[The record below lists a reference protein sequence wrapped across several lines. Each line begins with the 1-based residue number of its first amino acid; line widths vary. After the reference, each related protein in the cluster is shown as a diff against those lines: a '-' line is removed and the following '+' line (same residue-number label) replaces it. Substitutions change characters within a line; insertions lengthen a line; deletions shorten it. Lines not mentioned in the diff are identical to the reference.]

1 MLAELSIRD
10 IALIPELRLRFGP
23 GLTVLSGETG
33 AGKSLVVG
41 GLRLL
46 CGERS
51 GGEVVRTGSE
61 LGVVEGVFEIPAG
74 GWIAGELSALG
85 IALEDGELIIRREI
99 AASGRGRVRING
111 ETVPLGTLTRAAEC
125 LIDLH
130 GQHEHQ
136 SLFRTAFQLE
146 ALDDYAGSAELR
158 AEFAERFAAWRVLGE
173 EVGRLRA
180 GAREEGARR
189 ELARFQ
195 LAELEAAKPRRGEL
209 DELRAELRRLEN
221 AARIRDTADRVVERL
236 ADGDGAVGDVASEAA
251 EAAARAAES
260 DPAWTETARALESLA
275 ISARELARDVRA
287 LGERAVADPE
297 RLEHVRE
304 RTRVLQGLLRRWGPD
319 EDALFAA
326 WERLRVE
333 GGDPEA
339 YERLLAEKERE
350 LAARGA
356 DTAELGARLSRDRRR
371 GAGRLRKAMEA
382 ALADLGMDGTKFEA
396 RVAPR
401 DQGVALTEGGA
412 ERAAATGLDAVE
424 YLLAANRGE
433 TMRALREV
441 ASGGEVSRVM
451 LALQS
456 VLGERRGTS
465 TMVFDEID
473 AGVGGRVAARV
484 AERLAS
490 LGERRQVLCIT
501 HLAQVASRAHAHL
514 AVRKEES
521 GGRTVSLV
529 EPVEGEA
536 RVREI
541 ARMLGGSEAGAAVE
555 HARELLRE
563 AGIRAPADAGAAVG
577 DRQRS

>member
-1 MLAELSIRD
+1 VLTELSIRD
-10 IALIPELRLRFGP
+10 IALIPELRLSFGP

-33 AGKSLVVG
+33 AGKSLIVG

-51 GGEVVRTGSE
+51 GGEVVRRGRET
-61 LGVVEGVFEIPAG
+61 GVVEGVFEIPAG
-74 GWIAGELSALG
+74 GWIAGELAALG
-85 IALEDGELIIRREI
+85 IEAEDGELIVRREI
-99 AASGRGRVRING
+99 AASGRGRARING
-111 ETVPLGTLTRAAEC
+111 ETVPLSTLARAAEC

-146 ALDDYAGSAELR
+146 VLDEYSGCAEARAG
-158 AEFAERFAAWRVLGE
+158 FAEQFAAWRALGE
-173 EVGRLRA
+173 EVARLRT

-195 LAELEAAKPRRGEL
+195 LAELEAAKPCRGEL
-209 DELRAELRRLEN
+209 EELRAELRRLEN
-221 AARIRDTADRVVERL
+221 AARLRETADRLVDAL
-236 ADGDGAVGDVASEAA
+236 ADGDGAIGDAAWDAA

-260 DPAWTETARALESLA
+260 DPEWAGAARGLEALS

-287 LGERAVADPE
+287 LGERAVVDPE

-326 WERLRVE
+326 WERLSVE
-333 GGDPEA
+333 GADPEA
-339 YERLLAEKERE
+339 YERLLGEKERE
-350 LAARGA
+350 LAALA
-356 DTAELGARLSRDRRR
+356 EQTAESGARLRRERRR
-371 GAGRLRKAMEA
+371 GSARLREELEA
-382 ALADLGMDGTKFEA
+382 ALAELGMDGTRFEA
-396 RVAPR
+396 RVSPR
-401 DQGVALTEGGA
+401 DQGAVLVEGSP

-424 YLLAANRGE
+424 FLLAANRGE
-433 TMRALREV
+433 SARPLREV
-441 ASGGEVSRVM
+441 ASGGEASRVM

-490 LGERRQVLCIT
+490 LGERRQVVCIT
-501 HLAQVASRAHAHL
+501 HLAPVASRAHAHL

-521 GGRTVSLV
+521 RGRTVSVV
-529 EPVEGEA
+529 EPVVGEA

-541 ARMLGGSEAGAAVE
+541 ARMLGGTEEGVAVE
-555 HARELLRE
+555 HARSLLRE
-563 AGIRAPADAGAAVG
+563 AERAPAGAGAAVG
-577 DRQRS
+577 GRQRS